1 MINSASFWSLLPP
14 APPFPPFAP
23 DVEVKPP
30 LLPFDPLLL
39 LLFAP
44 VA

>member
-1 MINSASFWSLLPP
+1 MNSSSFWSLFPP

-30 LLPFDPLLL
+30 LFPFDPLLL
-39 LLFAP
+39 FLFAP